1 MKNKFKSLIL
11 VFLCFLCH
19 ETLYAQGET
28 VVFLD
33 IANLDGEYT
42 VPITRPVVTTPGPK
56 QKNILIDDYLI
67 SKTNTINI
75 GNATSGA
82 GKATGTEMELNFRID
97 QSVIELSK
105 RLFNR
110 TITPSMNLFIDSPAY
125 NGDPQRERMRIKLTN
140 VNIISIDQ
148 IQDGDGIPKYKMK
161 IRFQTNLTAF
171 ITYNF
176 DYSTNTV
183 AKYCW
188 DYSKNSACTNDNF

>member
-1 MKNKFKSLIL
+1 
-11 VFLCFLCH
+11 
-19 ETLYAQGET
+19 LYAQGET

-42 VPITRPVVTTPGPK
+42 VPNTRPVVTTPGPK
-56 QKNILIDDYLI
+56 QKNILIDDYTI
-67 SKTNTINI
+67 SKTNTLNI
-75 GNATSGA
+75 GSSSSGAGA
-82 GKATGTEMELNFRID
+82 GKATGNEMELTFRID

-110 TITPSMNLFIDSPAY
+110 TITPSMNLFIDSPAN

-140 VNIISIDQ
+140 VNITSIDQ
-148 IQDGDGIPKYKMK
+148 TQDGDGIPKYKMK
-161 IRFQTNLTAF
+161 IRFEANLTAF
-171 ITYNF
+171 IIYNF

-188 DYSKNSACTNDNF
+188 DYSKNKSCTNENF